1 MLGLGYY
8 LQNRIQNLEEK
19 WPAHRTITIRGTIS
33 QMFLMY
39 FCQMLTERHD
49 LSCILNRGSKRSDWR
64 PHNSIICSAD
74 RNITIR
80 GTISQMF
87 LMYLRQMLTERH
99 DLRCVLNRGSKRS
112 DWRPH
117 KSIICSA
124 DRNITI
130 RGQLT
135 MLIYIFIKC

>member
-1 MLGLGYY
+1 
-8 LQNRIQNLEEK
+8 
-19 WPAHRTITIRGTIS
+19 
-33 QMFLMY
+33 MY

-64 PHNSIICSAD
+64 PHNSIICSTD

-80 GTISQMF
+80 GTISQTF

-99 DLRCVLNRGSKRS
+99 DLRCFLNRGAKRS
-112 DWRPH
+112 EWRPH
-117 KSIICSA
+117 KFIICSA

-130 RGQLT
+130 RGAISQMSAEQYLKCS
-135 MLIYIFIKC
+135 LCIFVKC

>member
-8 LQNRIQNLEEK
+8 LQNRIQNLKEK

-80 GTISQMF
+80 GAISQMSAEQ
-87 LMYLRQMLTERH
+87 YL
-99 DLRCVLNRGSKRS
+99 K
-112 DWRPH
+112 
-117 KSIICSA
+117 CS
-124 DRNITI
+124 
-130 RGQLT
+130 LC
-135 MLIYIFIKC
+135 IFVKC

>member
-19 WPAHRTITIRGTIS
+19 WPAHPT
-33 QMFLMY
+33 
-39 FCQMLTERHD
+39 
-49 LSCILNRGSKRSDWR
+49 
-64 PHNSIICSAD
+64 
-74 RNITIR
+74 ITIR

-99 DLRCVLNRGSKRS
+99 DLRCVLNRGSKCS

-135 MLIYIFIKC
+135 MLIHIFIKC